1 MILADLEIDGDERK
15 VLMQA
20 PKNGFFYVIDRA
32 TGELISAQKIMP
44 INWATHV
51 DMETGRPVE
60 TVDARYDETLA
71 AKKIVPGPAGAHN
84 WQPMTYSPETGF
96 VYIPVRQAP
105 AVYKFDEDFERQ
117 PIGLNIGTDYWSPPG
132 EIIDLPEEFAPD
144 FQGMLLAWDPVAQKE
159 VWRVPHPLFENGGL
173 LSTAGNLVFQGTAN
187 DELVAYNATTG
198 ERLWSTDTQTG
209 ILAPPIAYSID
220 GEQYV
225 AVVAGWGAVYPNFL
239 GVVLNA
245 DGQRMNISRI
255 LAYKIGGSAELPPK
269 PEIPAAPPPPAMFG
283 SEEQVAAGG
292 ALYTRY
298 CAICHGVAAVSGGAL
313 PDLRR
318 SATIGSQAAFAS
330 VVLEGAL
337 LDKGMPPWS
346 EVLSDEDAEAVRA
359 YVVFMANQ

>member
-1 MILADLEIDGDERK
+1 
-15 VLMQA
+15 
-20 PKNGFFYVIDRA
+20 
-32 TGELISAQKIMP
+32 
-44 INWATHV
+44 
-51 DMETGRPVE
+51 
-60 TVDARYDETLA
+60 
-71 AKKIVPGPAGAHN
+71 
-84 WQPMTYSPETGF
+84 
-96 VYIPVRQAP
+96 
-105 AVYKFDEDFERQ
+105 
-117 PIGLNIGTDYWSPPG
+117 LNIGTDFWSPPG

-209 ILAPPIAYSID
+209 ILAPPISYAID

-255 LAYKIGGSAELPPK
+255 LAYKIGGGAELPPK
-269 PEIPAAPPPPAMFG
+269 PALPDTPPPPAIFG
-283 SEEQVAAGG
+283 DEALINSGG
-292 ALYTRY
+292 ELYTRY
-298 CAICHGVAAVSGGAL
+298 CAICHGVAAFSGGAL
-313 PDLRR
+313 PDLRH
-318 SATIGSQAAFAS
+318 SAYLGTQEAFDS

-337 LDKGMPPWS
+337 LDTGMAAWS
-346 EVLSDEDAEAVRA
+346 EVLSAEDAEAIRA
-359 YVVFMANQ
+359 FIVFMANQ